1 MSEYI
6 YIWHFLI
13 DFPTIETFISFDALV
28 FNQNRLKYVF
38 TIVDNSK
45 DLYSKLLYKSLIIL
59 IL

>member
-6 YIWHFLI
+6 HIWHFLI

-38 TIVDNSK
+38 TIVDNSNTMNNAHNC
-45 DLYSKLLYKSLIIL
+45 
-59 IL
+59 